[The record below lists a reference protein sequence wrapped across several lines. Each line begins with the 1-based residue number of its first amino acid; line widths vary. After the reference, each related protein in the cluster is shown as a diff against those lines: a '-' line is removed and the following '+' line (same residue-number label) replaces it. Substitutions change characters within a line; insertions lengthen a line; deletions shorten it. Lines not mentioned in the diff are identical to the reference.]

1 MLKVENLQYGYPGGP
16 EVLKDISFTLGE
28 GQFMAIL
35 GNNGAGKSTMLK
47 CFNQILTPRQG
58 SIMLNNEAILKLS
71 AKEMAKRIAF
81 VAQSVPNVK
90 MTVHDMEMYALS
102 DFLIMVFVMVS
113 EVIT

>member
-47 CFNQILTPRQG
+47 CF
-58 SIMLNNEAILKLS
+58 
-71 AKEMAKRIAF
+71 
-81 VAQSVPNVK
+81 
-90 MTVHDMEMYALS
+90 
-102 DFLIMVFVMVS
+102 
-113 EVIT
+113 